1 MKLLGGLYAGASAM
15 NLDFTTAII
24 TCHLDTSIAEW
35 VVRGFVSETIFGE
48 R

>member
-1 MKLLGGLYAGASAM
+1 MILLGGLYEGASAM

-24 TCHLDTSIAEW
+24 TYHLGTSKAVW